1 MKIISKYFLQNFIP
15 VFFVGLLLFTTILL
29 VSPLFII
36 MDLVVAR
43 SIPLKVALELF
54 LTKIPPYLTYTF
66 PMAIFLAV
74 VYVIGQFSEHGEI
87 MAMKA
92 SGASIKYFLPAIL
105 VFSFSVQLIMFYVNE
120 FVAPKAYEREKF
132 LLSKSYNSIAVQS
145 RENVFFNENNNF
157 YFFKKVDP
165 KNKRFEEILLIEL
178 LERGN
183 IKLIIYAKKATWD
196 EIKGWT
202 FMDGEVYSLNKEG
215 DMIFQGKFKEYKVVL
230 NRNPYQLVPSSKP
243 IEEMSIFE
251 IIDQIRLLEGTG
263 LNLNNLKT
271 EFHIR
276 IALPF
281 TCPIFAILALG
292 LGLNMGRGGRSLSFG
307 LSVIS
312 IFVYYVLF
320 SIGRSL
326 AKAGIVPYFLGAW
339 LGNIIF
345 LIIGIYLLNKKR

>member
-1 MKIISKYFLQNFIP
+1 MFGKYFLKNFIP

-29 VSPLFII
+29 VSPLFTI
-36 MDLVVAR
+36 MDLVVAK
-43 SIPLKVALELF
+43 SIPFDIAFELF
-54 LTKIPPYLTYTF
+54 ITKIPPYLTYTF

-74 VYVIGQFSEHGEI
+74 IFVIGQFNEHGEI

-92 SGASIKYFLPAIL
+92 AGASVKYFIPSIL
-105 VFSFSVQLIMFYVNE
+105 IFSFSVQIIMFYFNE
-120 FVAPKAYEREKF
+120 IVSPKAYERERF
-132 LLSKSYNSIAVQS
+132 LMNKAYASVLIPS

-165 KNKRFEEILLIEL
+165 KNKRFEDILFIQL
-178 LERGN
+178 LENGN
-183 IKLIIYAKKATWD
+183 IKLIVSAKKALWD
-196 EIKGWT
+196 ELKGWT
-202 FMDGEVYSLNKEG
+202 FLNGEMYSLNKEG
-215 DMIFQGKFKEYKVVL
+215 EMIFQGRFSEYKVVL
-230 NRNPYQLVPSSKP
+230 NRTPYQLVPSSKP

-251 IIDQIRLLEGTG
+251 IIDQIRLLEGSG
-263 LNLNNLKT
+263 LNLRKLKT

-292 LGLNMGRGGRSLSFG
+292 LGLKMGRGGRSLSFG
-307 LSVIS
+307 LSVIA

-326 AKAGIVPYFLGAW
+326 SRAGLAPFFLGAW
-339 LGNIIF
+339 FGN
-345 LIIGIYLLNKKR
+345 LVYLLLGIYLLVKKR